1 MFERKETDKGKAR
14 HWKERE
20 KNLLGGEKE
29 QRKAKTGKS
38 NRKRKKLKVK
48 TKFIAERGKVVRAD
62 E

>member
-1 MFERKETDKGKAR
+1 M
-14 HWKERE
+14 
-20 KNLLGGEKE
+20 LGGEKE